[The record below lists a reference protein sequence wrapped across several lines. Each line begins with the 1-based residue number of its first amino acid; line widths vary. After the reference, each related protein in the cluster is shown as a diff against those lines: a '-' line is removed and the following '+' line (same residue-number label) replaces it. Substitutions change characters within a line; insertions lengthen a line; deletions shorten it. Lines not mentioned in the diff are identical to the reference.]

1 VLGDNDRFERR
12 QFAVA
17 HEIGEFAA
25 VRLFDRLAI
34 NPRVVPQGT
43 REQVA
48 NALAG
53 RLLLPG
59 RWLRMAGLEND
70 WDLLELRERFWTA
83 SHELVA
89 RRMLDM
95 PVSVVMTVFDQG
107 SVAWR
112 RSNFGPIT
120 SLSTCEHDAWRECHH
135 WSQTTNSADSE
146 LGVTVR
152 CWPVHEP
159 DWRREIMRTEVAIDD
174 CW

>member
-1 VLGDNDRFERR
+1 
-12 QFAVA
+12 
-17 HEIGEFAA
+17 
-25 VRLFDRLAI
+25 LFDRLAI
-34 NPRVVPQGT
+34 NPRLVPQGT
-43 REQVA
+43 REKVA

-59 RWLRMAGLEND
+59 RWFRKAGLECD

-95 PVSVVMTVFDQG
+95 PVSVVITVFDQG

-112 RSNFGPIT
+112 RSNFGPT
-120 SLSTCEHDAWRECHH
+120 TALSACEHEAWLECHH
-135 WSQTTNSADSE
+135 WAQLTSSADSE

-152 CWPVHEP
+152 CWPVHEA

-174 CW
+174 RW